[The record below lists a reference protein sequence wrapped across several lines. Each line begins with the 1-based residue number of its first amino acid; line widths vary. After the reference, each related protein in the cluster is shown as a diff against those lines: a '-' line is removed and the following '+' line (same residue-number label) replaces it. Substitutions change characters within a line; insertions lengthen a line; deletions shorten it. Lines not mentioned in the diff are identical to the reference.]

1 MKFLKLLVLFAVIS
15 FNLNAQNNSQL
26 KTNQQENVTY
36 VIKNVNIIPMTLKN
50 KVIENATV
58 VIKENKIHSINKPI
72 PKNAT
77 IIDGT
82 DKWLIPGLIDMHVHN
97 LASSSPFVIYPTKG
111 PLVNYDTQDLMTLY
125 VANGVTTVFELSARP
140 EHIGQRNEITRGD
153 VIGPRMALAAL
164 IDGKNA
170 NMTATNPSEGRQ
182 AVRIAKGEQY
192 EFIKVYSK
200 LNEETFKAII
210 DEAQLQKMKVVGHI
224 PNIFE
229 GKPAK
234 DFFIPHFG
242 LIAHAEELSKQT
254 NDYSYEKAQE
264 FARLAKQN
272 NTWLIPNLT
281 NMESIIKQA
290 KSLENIQNLPSF
302 KYVHPLMQSKW
313 ITSNSHYSASDELI
327 KYFQKQLDF
336 HELIVKAFKEN
347 NVPMVTGTDA
357 GISGI
362 VWGFSLHNELK
373 LLVEAG
379 LTNEEALA
387 SATRLGAEWLEIGD
401 KIGTI
406 ETGKFADLILLD
418 GNPLEIISNTSKISG
433 VFVNGKWIDKNKI
446 NAMLL
451 DVEKWNNANK
461 ERFNWKELL
470 NSLKN

>member
-1 MKFLKLLVLFAVIS
+1 MKFLKFLTLFAVIS
-15 FNLNAQNNSQL
+15 FNLNAQIHSQL
-26 KTNQQENVTY
+26 KINQQKNTTY
-36 VIKNVNIIPMTLKN
+36 VIKNVNVIPMTENN
-50 KVIENATV
+50 KIIENATV
-58 VIKENKIHSINKPI
+58 VIQKNVIKSINGSI
-72 PKNAT
+72 PTNTK
-77 IIDGT
+77 IIEGK

-111 PLVNYDTQDLMTLY
+111 PLVNYDTQNLMTLY
-125 VANGVTTVFELSARP
+125 VTNGVTTVFELSARP

-153 VIGPRMALAAL
+153 VIGPRIALAAL

-170 NMTATNPSEGRQ
+170 NMTATNPSDGRQ

-210 DEAQLQKMKVVGHI
+210 EEAQLQKMKVVGHI
-224 PNIFE
+224 PNVFE

-254 NDYSYEKAQE
+254 NDYSYEKALE
-264 FARLAKQN
+264 FARLAKKN
-272 NTWLIPNLT
+272 GTWLIPNLS

-290 KSLENIQNLPSF
+290 RSLENIQNLPSF

-313 ITSNSHYSASDELI
+313 ITSNSYYRASDQLI
-327 KYFQKQLDF
+327 EYFQKQADF
-336 HELIVKAFKEN
+336 HKLIVKAFKEN
-347 NVPMVTGTDA
+347 KVPMVTGTDA

-362 VWGFSLHNELK
+362 VWGFSLHDELK

-387 SATRLGAEWLEIGD
+387 SATRLGAEWLEIDD

-406 ETGKFADLILLD
+406 EIGKFADLILLD
-418 GNPLEIISNTSKISG
+418 ENPLENISNTSKISG

-446 NAMLL
+446 DIMLT
-451 DVEKWNNANK
+451 DVEKWNTANK
-461 ERFNWKELL
+461 EKYDWKELL
-470 NSLKN
+470 NSLSN